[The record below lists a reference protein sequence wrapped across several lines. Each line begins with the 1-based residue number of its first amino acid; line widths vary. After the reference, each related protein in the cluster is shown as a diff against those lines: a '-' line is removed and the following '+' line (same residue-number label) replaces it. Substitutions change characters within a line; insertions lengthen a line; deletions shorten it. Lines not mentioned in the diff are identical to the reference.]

1 MPTTTTIVNPI
12 FQGENLPIVTTTLSS
27 TPYLANGTSTSR
39 SLATRGADV
48 INVKDF
54 GAVGDGVA
62 DDAPAIRAALAF
74 AVTKTSSTLYFP
86 NGKYNLA
93 TFSDGSTSFVSQVES
108 YKSIIEFNN
117 QLNPLIKINIVGD
130 GATITSGL
138 WPDNQYGYGFG
149 SGKGASFMSFFNF
162 QGNIDLSI
170 SGLNFISR
178 FGGAGEKPIR
188 NEPTNISYAAYGQ
201 IIGIAHGG
209 IINKINHAGA
219 SPDLI
224 NSYFKVENCNFRDFC
239 PAIDTW
245 CQDSLL
251 INNCRVI
258 ATHGV
263 STAPCTGGGQQ
274 TVGINIHEYLKSG
287 VITNCYYDGCES
299 KNLTFLN
306 AYDTTINVGG
316 VNVVYNG
323 KRGQDGFPHAGSGE
337 FVISNNSIY
346 GSTIEPIKLG
356 GVNSYG
362 TISGNFV
369 DATQPLGSSLRG
381 CYGIT
386 ANGSNTSISGN
397 TVINA
402 EVGIFVNQQ
411 GSSGIVKNI
420 SITGNTIKY
429 TGYATSG
436 YFNSPYSPSPNGIQ
450 IQSAENFIIDGN
462 SINISSPPSVANALQ
477 AAGGAAGIAC
487 FYTKQNGTI
496 SNNVLRVENIR
507 SSSDKFAAIV
517 DNSAFNYYSN
527 NRIDGYYYCFASGGG
542 IPNSEY
548 GDCQLIDNN
557 TIFNG
562 KEYFASLDNQFR
574 GVSANQ
580 RLFKLYPSAVGW
592 YRLYGNSSWSG
603 SLGVK
608 ISTPGINNTGKLNQN
623 VNQSTDLILS
633 WTGWMYGSNNYAT
646 INQLSHVTQEVGGN
660 EVISKVSV
668 SGIKSGNWTSGVWLY
683 VNQLLERIPVK
694 IINGGGSGASA
705 TALFTN
711 GVLTSITGLVGGSGF
726 TSLPTCTISQIVDQ
740 YAYFDINWTTPAI
753 LTPTISGGQITNIA
767 ITNGGSGYGSCVNI
781 SVKNEM
787 FMDQGLKSAS
797 NSIDVQKIILADN
810 SSNNPI
816 PTENETFILPLKL
829 GSRCVWMYDPS
840 DNGAQP
846 RYKIGSG
853 TPLQASGVPSSTPD
867 FIGQEQLDT
876 STNKFYKAKG
886 TASSADWIAL
896 N

>member
-1 MPTTTTIVNPI
+1 MLTKATKNVINADYLEPA
-12 FQGENLPIVTTTLSS
+12 
-27 TPYLANGTSTSR
+27 TPYLSTGSSTAR
-39 SLATRGADV
+39 NLATRGADI

-74 AVTKTSSTLYFP
+74 AVTKASSTLYFP

-138 WPDNQYGYGFG
+138 WPNNQYGYGFG
-149 SGKGASFMSFFNF
+149 SGKGASFMFFFSFE
-162 QGNIDLSI
+162 GNIDLSVY
-170 SGLNFISR
+170 GLNFISR
-178 FGGAGEKPIR
+178 FGGTGEKPIR
-188 NEPTNISYAAYGQ
+188 NEPTNIAYAAYGQ
-201 IIGIAHGG
+201 IIGIAHLG

-263 STAPCTGGGQQ
+263 STAPSTGGGQQ
-274 TVGINIHEYLKSG
+274 TVGINIHAYVKSG
-287 VITNCYYDGCES
+287 VITNCFYDGCES

-306 AYDTTINVGG
+306 AYDATINVGG

-323 KRGQDGFPHAGSGE
+323 KRGQDGFPHTGDGE
-337 FVISNNSIY
+337 YVISNNAIY

-356 GVNSYG
+356 GANSYG

-369 DATQPLGSSLRG
+369 DATQPLGSTLRPS
-381 CYGIT
+381 YGIT

-397 TVINA
+397 TVINS
-402 EVGIFVNQQ
+402 EVGIFANQQ
-411 GSSGIVKNI
+411 ASSGLVQNI

-436 YFNSPYSPSPNGIQ
+436 YFNSPYVPVPNGIQ
-450 IQSAENFIIDGN
+450 IQAAKNFIIDGN
-462 SINISSPPSVANALQ
+462 SINISNPLISADPLIS
-477 AAGGAAGIAC
+477 AGGAAGISC
-487 FYTKQNGTI
+487 FYTKENGAI
-496 SNNVLRVENIR
+496 SNNVLKLENLR
-507 SSSDKFAAIV
+507 NASDKFAAII
-517 DNSAFNYYSN
+517 DNGFNNYYSN

-542 IPNSEY
+542 IPNNIF
-548 GDCQLIDNN
+548 GDCSLIDNN

-562 KEYFASLDNQFR
+562 KEYFASLDGQFR
-574 GVSANQ
+574 GVAANQ

-592 YRLYGNSSWSG
+592 YRLYGGSSWSG

-608 ISTPGINNTGKLNQN
+608 ISTPGIDNTLKLNQN
-623 VNQSTDLILS
+623 VNQSTDLLLS
-633 WTGWMYGSNNYAT
+633 WTGYPYGSNNYAT
-646 INQLSHVTQEVGGN
+646 INQLSNVFQEAGGDI
-660 EVISKVSV
+660 VVSKVAV
-668 SGIKSGNWTSGVWLY
+668 SGIKFGSWNTGVWLY
-683 VNQLLERIPVK
+683 VNQLLERFSIK
-694 IINGGGSGASA
+694 ITGGGGSGASA

-711 GVLTSITGLVGGSGF
+711 GVVTSITGLVGGSGF
-726 TSLPTCTISQIVDQ
+726 TSLPTCTISPIIDQ
-740 YAYFDINWTTPAI
+740 YIYSDISWVTPAV

-767 ITNGGSGYGSCVNI
+767 ITNGGTGYGACINI

-787 FMDQGLKSAS
+787 FMDQGLKSGS

-810 SSNNPI
+810 TANNPI

-840 DNGAQP
+840 DNGPDA

-853 TPLQASGVPSSTPD
+853 TPLRASGVPSSTPE
-867 FIGQEQLDT
+867 FIGQDYLDT
-876 STNKFYKAKG
+876 ATNKFYKAKG